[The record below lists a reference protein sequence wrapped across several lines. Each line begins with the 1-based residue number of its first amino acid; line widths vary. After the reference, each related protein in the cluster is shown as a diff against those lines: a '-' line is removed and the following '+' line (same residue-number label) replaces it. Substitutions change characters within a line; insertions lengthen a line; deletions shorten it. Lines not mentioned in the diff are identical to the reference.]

1 MYSPWIILFAGALS
15 AGCVAYVAD
24 DADASTVAAEAAQRR
39 GGTFTFAAAL
49 AAAMR
54 QNPEL
59 LALEAQAR
67 AAGAVTQ
74 PLELQ
79 SEYRSDDE
87 MLAVMLDPIAL
98 LGLGARGGAAAVADA
113 AAAEAVARLAAGR
126 WQITAAVAETF
137 VLDAALRSLSVPDL
151 AADADAFQRAG
162 LASPI
167 AADQVRAAQA
177 RAAAE
182 TLELAKET
190 EANRAALRNLLG
202 LPAGTRVEFA
212 ASDAELLQQPEAT
225 DAAVL
230 ARPDLALATARFRV
244 ADAEFRAAVSDQ
256 YPSLM
261 LGPEFP
267 LRGGSLEAMAILRVP
282 IGMAGRAEAARER
295 REAARATLG
304 AVWVQ
309 ASNAANQAERELAAA
324 AAGETA
330 SSLSLRA
337 STKDLATARLA
348 LQVEIEA
355 FDRFAKAATMVV
367 RDTMEHRTATQA
379 LVRARVQR
387 AVAYGWPLAGSGS

>member
-1 MYSPWIILFAGALS
+1 MYSRTIIVFAAAFA

-24 DADASTVAAEAAQRR
+24 DADASTVAAEAAQRS
-39 GGTFTFAAAL
+39 GGTFTFTAAL

-59 LALEAQAR
+59 QALEARAR

-79 SEYRSDDE
+79 SEYRSDTE
-87 MLAVMLDPIAL
+87 MLAVLLDPVAL

-113 AAAEAVARLAAGR
+113 AAAEALADLAAGR
-126 WQITAAVAETF
+126 WRIAAAVAETY
-137 VLDAALRSLSVPDL
+137 LRDAALRSLSVPDL
-151 AADADAFQRAG
+151 GLDADAFERAG
-162 LASPI
+162 LASPN
-167 AADQVRAAQA
+167 AAEQVRAAQA
-177 RAAAE
+177 RATAE
-182 TLELAKET
+182 TLELAKEN
-190 EANRAALRNLLG
+190 ESNRASLRYLLG
-202 LPAGTRVEFA
+202 LPAGTPIELA
-212 ASDAELLQQPEAT
+212 PSDAELLQQPEAT

-230 ARPDLALATARFRV
+230 ARPDLALAVARFRV

-267 LRGGSLEAMAILRVP
+267 LRGGPLEAMAVLRMP

-295 REAARATLG
+295 REAARATL
-304 AVWVQ
+304 AAAYLQ
-309 ASNAANQAERELAAA
+309 ASNAASQADRELAAA

-330 SSLSLRA
+330 SSTSLRA
-337 STKDLATARLA
+337 STRELATARLA

-355 FDRFAKAATMVV
+355 FDRYAKAAAMVV
-367 RDTMEHRTATQA
+367 RDAMEHRTATAA
-379 LVRARVQR
+379 LVRARIQR
-387 AVAYGWPLAGSGS
+387 AVAYGWPRTGSGS